1 MNSIVFHSQLNT
13 QYTLIP
19 NWFID
24 NYMTSSNGD
33 FVKVYILLLK
43 YSCIFKENISTDEIA
58 DSLNLTISDVK
69 RAFKYWEQN
78 GLLEVSTANSI
89 ISSISLVTPMPVE
102 SNSLSVEGNS
112 LSFES
117 SMSMKPDP
125 LPDKKP
131 SYSNEEIASMTDE
144 KPLYKDLI
152 YITGKYLGKILNQND
167 LSTLISFHDWL
178 GLPFEVIEWL
188 IEYCASNNHR
198 NMRYIEKVA
207 LEWADL
213 GIDSLEKAKQQ
224 TEVFNKSYF
233 SIKKAL
239 GLGDKNPVAFEI
251 KFMDKWLKDYAFDLS
266 IILEACNRTMMQAP
280 SASFQYADKI
290 LSHWKKANVHT
301 LKDIEL
307 LDKEHES
314 QKSSSKASIK
324 KEPSNNKFIN
334 FEQREY
340 DYDSIEKKAMQMLLK
355 ENTEGGYK

>member
-1 MNSIVFHSQLNT
+1 
-13 QYTLIP
+13 
-19 NWFID
+19 
-24 NYMTSSNGD
+24 
-33 FVKVYILLLK
+33 
-43 YSCIFKENISTDEIA
+43 
-58 DSLNLTISDVK
+58 
-69 RAFKYWEQN
+69 
-78 GLLEVSTANSI
+78 
-89 ISSISLVTPMPVE
+89 MPVE

-314 QKSSSKASIK
+314 QKSSSKAGIK